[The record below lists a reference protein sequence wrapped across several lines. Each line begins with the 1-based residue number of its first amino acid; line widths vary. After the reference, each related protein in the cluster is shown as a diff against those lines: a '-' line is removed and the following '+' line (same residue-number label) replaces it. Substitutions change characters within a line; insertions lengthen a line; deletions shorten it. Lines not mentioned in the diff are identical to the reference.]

1 MIRVVID
8 KIMDGAEGLL
18 SWFLRSSHGEYG
30 AKKGKEGGT
39 DINTPGRRLNRG
51 KK

>member
-1 MIRVVID
+1 MIRVIID
-8 KIMDGAEGLL
+8 KAMDGVEGLM

-30 AKKGKEGGT
+30 AKKGQGGNT
-39 DINTPGRRLNRG
+39 DINVRGRTLR

>member
-30 AKKGKEGGT
+30 AKKGKNGGT
-39 DINTPGRRLNRG
+39 DINTPGRRIGPKRR
-51 KK
+51 